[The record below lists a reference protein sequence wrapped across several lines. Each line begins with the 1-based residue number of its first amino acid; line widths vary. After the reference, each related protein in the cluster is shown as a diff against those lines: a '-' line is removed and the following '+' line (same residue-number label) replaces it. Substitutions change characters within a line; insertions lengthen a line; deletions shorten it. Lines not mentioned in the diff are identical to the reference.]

1 MQLYNILIG
10 CDQTYYDTWAVPLLL
25 SIQRHNPWIHLHCHI
40 VNPTKE
46 NNLTNVSITH
56 EHRVFSSDESKIS
69 YLQSIRFLAVANKFS
84 QNEKVITL
92 DADTICTR
100 AIEKIEIERLF
111 EKQYVLKHH
120 KEDRWLAGFVSF
132 NDNGFRQEYATELNS
147 IPVNNW
153 KWGRDQTILNNLA
166 DEYQFEKLDQLW
178 MAIGKNRNSSAF
190 LTLKGEQKE
199 TDKYLNVYRKYL
211 NA

>member
-1 MQLYNILIG
+1 MQPYNILIG

-25 SIQRHNPWIHLHCHI
+25 SIQRHNPWIHLHCHV

-46 NNLTNVSITH
+46 NILDSVDITS
-56 EHRVFSSDESKIS
+56 EQLEFASNESKIA
-69 YLQSIRFLAVANKFS
+69 YLQSVRFLAVANKFRK
-84 QNEKVITL
+84 NEKVITL
-92 DADTICTR
+92 DADSICTR
-100 AIEKIEIERLF
+100 EIGRTAIERLF
-111 EKQYVLKHH
+111 EKQHVLKHH
-120 KEDRWLAGFVSF
+120 KENRWLAGFVTF
-132 NDNGFRQEYATELNS
+132 LDNGFRQEYAKELNS
-147 IPVNNW
+147 IPIDKW
-153 KWGRDQTILNNLA
+153 KWGRDQTVLNKLA